1 MVNLGDRGVWRD
13 PLAGSGQYV
22 RPSFSKPRAISNGLK
37 FIIKFDNLLLM
48 RKTSLNIVS
57 YLLILLMLPGLLSAE
72 EGKPVAVVKELL
84 STISMVKDESTTKL
98 TPEERKNNKKLIKM
112 ANSLIHFSILGPK
125 TLGSHWK
132 KITSEEKENFL
143 SILKKLFKKVAYP
156 KSSKF
161 FADLKIK
168 YNNEMIKKEKAE
180 IRTSMEHESEGLIEI
195 DYKLHKINGKWLIY
209 DVILDEVSLVSN
221 LKTQFHK
228 IIEEES
234 FSELINR
241 MSDRL
246 KKVN

>member
-1 MVNLGDRGVWRD
+1 MRGVWRD
-13 PLAGSGQYV
+13 PLAGSRWHV
-22 RPSFSKPRAISNGLK
+22 RLSLSKPCDISKWLM
-37 FIIKFDNLLLM
+37 FIIKFVNLLLM
-48 RKTSLNIVS
+48 KKKSFYIALYVLT
-57 YLLILLMLPGLLSAE
+57 LLMLPGLLFAE
-72 EGKPVAVVKELL
+72 EGIPVAVVKELL
-84 STISMVKDESTTKL
+84 TTISMVKDESTTKL

-132 KITSEEKENFL
+132 KITSEEKEKFL
-143 SILKKLFKKVAYP
+143 SILTKLFKKVAYP

-168 YNNEMIKKEKAE
+168 YNNEIIKKEKAE

-246 KKVN
+246 KK

>member
-1 MVNLGDRGVWRD
+1 MLNVGDRSVWRD
-13 PLAGSGQYV
+13 PLAESGRHV
-22 RPSFSKPRAISNGLK
+22 RLSLSKSRAFSKRLK
-37 FIIKFDNLLLM
+37 FIIEFVNLLVM
-48 RKTSLNIVS
+48 RKKSLYIAS
-57 YLLILLMLPGLLSAE
+57 CLLILLMLPGLLFAE
-72 EGKPVAVVKELL
+72 ERKPVAVVKELL
-84 STISMVKDESTTKL
+84 TTISMVKDESRTKL
-98 TPEERKNNKKLIKM
+98 TPEERKNNKKLIKK
-112 ANSLIHFSILGPK
+112 ANSLIHISILGPK

-132 KITSEEKENFL
+132 KRTPEEKEKFL
-143 SILKKLFKKVAYP
+143 SILTKLFKKVAYP

-195 DYKLHKINGKWLIY
+195 DYKLHKTNGKWLIY
-209 DVILDEVSLVSN
+209 DVILDEVSLVLN

-234 FSELINR
+234 FSELVNR

>member
-1 MVNLGDRGVWRD
+1 
-13 PLAGSGQYV
+13 
-22 RPSFSKPRAISNGLK
+22 
-37 FIIKFDNLLLM
+37 
-48 RKTSLNIVS
+48 
-57 YLLILLMLPGLLSAE
+57 MLPGLLFAE
-72 EGKPVAVVKELL
+72 EGIPVAVVKELL
-84 STISMVKDESTTKL
+84 TTISMVKDESTTKL
-98 TPEERKNNKKLIKM
+98 TPEERKNNKKLMKK
-112 ANSLIHFSILGPK
+112 ANSLIHISTLGPK

-132 KITSEEKENFL
+132 KITSEEKEFFL
-143 SILKKLFKKVAYP
+143 SILTKLFQKIAYP

-168 YNNEMIKKEKAE
+168 YNNEIIKKEKAE

-228 IIEEES
+228 LIEEES
-234 FSELINR
+234 FSKLINR